1 MPYQQWKK
9 PSISETLLRHL
20 DFIETLLRH
29 LLGII
34 WGYLGVI
41 AEYKKHRKS
50 LKIKDFRHFSR
61 SEASGIRTPDNLIKS
76 QVLYQLS

>member
-34 WGYLGVI
+34 WGYLGVMT
-41 AEYKKHRKS
+41 EYKKRRKP
-50 LKIKDFRHFSR
+50 LKIKDFRHFPEVKHR
-61 SEASGIRTPDNLIKS
+61 GFEPRTT
-76 QVLYQLS
+76 